1 MLANYSKALLLQAG
15 EYNTSLVTLE
25 YTHTSI
31 HSHNHTF
38 YILYYHNDSLELY
51 HCFSVCF
58 LFIFFFYKG
67 TSCNVYRKHSHFS
80 SLWSNIYIY
89 ISWSHW
95 CISVLLSL
103 ISMLTGKSP
112 NIPNAC
118 SLWSL
123 AVLVHCDAGHSWGF
137 RWSGRW
143 LGTPCFILAL
153 GEGC

>member
-1 MLANYSKALLLQAG
+1 MMLANYSKALLLQAG

-89 ISWSHW
+89 LLESLMHL
-95 CISVLLSL
+95 CLVVLDLYVD
-103 ISMLTGKSP
+103 
-112 NIPNAC
+112 
-118 SLWSL
+118 W
-123 AVLVHCDAGHSWGF
+123 
-137 RWSGRW
+137 
-143 LGTPCFILAL
+143 
-153 GEGC
+153 

>member
-58 LFIFFFYKG
+58 LFIFSFIRELVVMYIESTPILVLYG
-67 TSCNVYRKHSHFS
+67 A
-80 SLWSNIYIY
+80 IYIY

>member
-58 LFIFFFYKG
+58 LFFFFFYKG
-67 TSCNVYRKHSHFS
+67 TSCNVYRKHSHLG
-80 SLWSNIYIY
+80 SLWSNIYISLGV
-89 ISWSHW
+89 IGAWP
-95 CISVLLSL
+95 LSCC
-103 ISMLTGKSP
+103 P
-112 NIPNAC
+112 C
-118 SLWSL
+118 SLCWLEKIPKFPCLFWSL